1 MFHFKVLRKC
11 ILDPNLDDTGYS
23 ISCNFVDCISNREM
37 GSNRRFQNMR
47 LTSEYA
53 TRHMLS
59 NAMMKECP
67 ISQPNMNKVRQE
79 DCLNISRIN
88 QVIPLS
94 GFLQPVA

>member
-1 MFHFKVLRKC
+1 MPLVYYRGGARWKKMPEPHISDLIEKIRK
-11 ILDPNLDDTGYS
+11 DD
-23 ISCNFVDCISNREM
+23 
-37 GSNRRFQNMR
+37 
-47 LTSEYA
+47 
-53 TRHMLS
+53 MLS